1 MMIQINSKCLH
12 FTILRPIHYTIVYFL
27 INRLDGISTGNAS
40 TNYLET
46 DSTLSPFND
55 DDADIC
61 LQRQSLFSH
70 MTDELCLAIR
80 CQGSQQRT
88 AFKRKC
94 SKCRQIRKQYYQ
106 QQQQQ
111 QEKQQQQQQLKE
123 TATGMATS
131 ISTALSNARSSYP
144 TTSINAHTGSHI
156 TPTSTSLFEMKE
168 FGHPVQ

>member
-1 MMIQINSKCLH
+1 MVCIS
-12 FTILRPIHYTIVYFL
+12 
-27 INRLDGISTGNAS
+27 INRLDGISAGNAS

-94 SKCRQIRKQYYQ
+94 SKCRQIRKQYCQQQ

-123 TATGMATS
+123 TITGMATS
-131 ISTALSNARSSYP
+131 ISTASSYP
-144 TTSINAHTGSHI
+144 TTSINAHTRSHI
-156 TPTSTSLFEMKE
+156 TPTSTSLFEMKD
-168 FGHPVQ
+168 FGHPMQ

>member
-1 MMIQINSKCLH
+1 M
-12 FTILRPIHYTIVYFL
+12 
-27 INRLDGISTGNAS
+27 DGISTGNAS

-55 DDADIC
+55 DDVDIC

-94 SKCRQIRKQYYQ
+94 SKCRQIRKQYCQQQMMQQQMQ
-106 QQQQQ
+106 QQQTQNVNILNF
-111 QEKQQQQQQLKE
+111 EKD
-123 TATGMATS
+123 TS
-131 ISTALSNARSSYP
+131 SGYSQTKIIIS
-144 TTSINAHTGSHI
+144 
-156 TPTSTSLFEMKE
+156 M
-168 FGHPVQ
+168 